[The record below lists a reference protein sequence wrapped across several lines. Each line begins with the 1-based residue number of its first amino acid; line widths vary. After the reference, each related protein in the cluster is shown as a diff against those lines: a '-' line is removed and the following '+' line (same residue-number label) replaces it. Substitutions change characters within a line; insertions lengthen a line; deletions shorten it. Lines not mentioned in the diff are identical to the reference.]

1 MKLLSPEFE
10 RQGFYI
16 NSNLSLKNYKNL
28 IMFIILAVLSMISRI
43 YELNFSYGISFAL
56 GNVFTIMILRY
67 YGKFKALS
75 VAVAANILDVCFFYG
90 NIYTVFFTMEIF
102 VLAFL
107 WKNNIRRL
115 LVLDILYWALI
126 GVPLSSLVFYMSSGT
141 IGIEGFL
148 MAVNNWICGSVNVL
162 IADIII
168 SYVPIR
174 LILGNQ
180 EKNLTDLNRL
190 MFHLTTAAVI
200 GPFLVYIMIDGW
212 LTQDRVES
220 EIVQILNTSK
230 ANIVDQVDNWDVN
243 DLRKIRLRSP
253 VHLRDLKE
261 IIVSN
266 PLNDKVEVY
275 FVDKKNIVYSSN
287 RSIEKSY
294 VAYNWRDEGVVENI
308 SEDVYSWKP
317 CSRILAFDLA
327 QVRNTFYIVIYQFE
341 DVDLQLQIK
350 VPLSIYINSIWENY
364 QNKFTILIVFC
375 FISIFISMMIRGVLS
390 KDLSKLA
397 QSTTGLP
404 DKLKRHEIIEW
415 PDTSIVQ
422 VNNLVSNFKV
432 MSNNIVKLFNDVN
445 VMNDKL
451 LSQTKELE
459 NSREEMKRLAYT
471 DSLTGLPNRYYFT
484 NYLKKFLADG
494 YKNKIAVMFIDLNKF
509 KNINDKLGHDV
520 GDMLLKEVA
529 SRFKSFVNEN
539 DFVARLGGDEFV
551 VILKGTDKVKAA
563 ETAEQINNTLC
574 ETIVVY
580 QKDKKYELNISGS
593 IGISI
598 CPDDATDK
606 TALLKMADMAMYAAK
621 EAGES
626 QYKFYSDLNETE
638 LSQV

>member
-1 MKLLSPEFE
+1 
-10 RQGFYI
+10 
-16 NSNLSLKNYKNL
+16 
-28 IMFIILAVLSMISRI
+28 MFIVLAVLSMLARI
-43 YELNFSYGISFAL
+43 YELNFSYGISFAF
-56 GNVFTIMILRY
+56 GNVFTIIILRY
-67 YGKFKALS
+67 FGKFKALS
-75 VAVAANILDVCFFYG
+75 MAVVANILDVYFFNG
-90 NIYTVFFTMEIF
+90 NIYTVFYTVEIF
-102 VLAFL
+102 VLAIL
-107 WKNNIRRL
+107 WKNNNRRL
-115 LVLDILYWALI
+115 LIMDILYWVLI
-126 GVPLSSLVFYMSSGT
+126 GVPLSTLVFYMNSGT
-141 IGIEGFL
+141 VGLEGFL
-148 MAVNNWICGSVNVL
+148 MVVNNWICGSVNVL

-174 LILGNQ
+174 LILGSQ

-190 MFHLTTAAVI
+190 IFHLTTAAVI

-212 LTQDRVES
+212 LTQDRVDS
-220 EIVQILNTSK
+220 EIIQILNTSR
-230 ANIVDQVDNWDVN
+230 ANIVDQIETWDVN

-253 VHLRDLKE
+253 VHLKDLKE

-287 RSIEKSY
+287 RSNEK
-294 VAYNWRDEGVVENI
+294 ANT
-308 SEDVYSWKP
+308 VYSWRDGGIVKNITDDIYSWMP
-317 CSRILAFDLA
+317 KSKRLSFDYEQL
-327 QVRNTFYIVIYQFE
+327 RSTFYIVIYQFK

-350 VPLSIYINSIWENY
+350 VPLSIFINDIWENY
-364 QNKFTILIVFC
+364 QNKFIILIAFC
-375 FISIFISMMIRGVLS
+375 FISIFISMMLGRVLS
-390 KDLSKLA
+390 RDLSKLT
-397 QSTTGLP
+397 QSTTDLP
-404 DKLKRHEIIEW
+404 DKLKRNEIIVW

-432 MSNNIVKLFNDVN
+432 MSNNLVKLFNDVN

-484 NYLKKFLADG
+484 NYLEELLAEKYKKF
-494 YKNKIAVMFIDLNKF
+494 AVMFIDLNKF

-529 SRFKSFVNEN
+529 SRFKVFVNEY

-551 VILKGTDKVKAA
+551 VILKDTDKERAA
-563 ETAEQINNTLC
+563 ATAEQINNTLC

-606 TALLKMADMAMYAAK
+606 SALLKMADMAMYASK
-621 EAGES
+621 EKGES
-626 QYKFYSDLNETE
+626 EYKFYSDLNKTE